1 MKITIKICMGTACY
15 VMGGAE
21 LATLS
26 DYLSPKQL
34 ECVEIKGVPCVDACF
49 DNKDKKPPYAIVGD
63 VMIAEANINKVRE
76 EIDRQIKDYS
86 L

>member
-1 MKITIKICMGTACY
+1 MKITVKICMGTACY

-26 DYLSPKQL
+26 EYLSPKQL

-49 DNKDKKPPYAIVGD
+49 DQKGKKPPYVIVGD
-63 VMIAEANINKVRE
+63 VMMSEANINKVKE
-76 EIDRQIKDYS
+76 EIDRQIKENS